1 MKSVYLLLLIPFLQS
16 CENPPMAQTGAYDE
30 SMMMKVSDTT
40 ASNPLNPY
48 DSAGEIHDEILA
60 AYMSAPVLPSTL
72 QGILASVDSIAQLN
86 SRFIGA
92 KSTGFSALTTQQA
105 SGILNDSDAVATAI
119 ANAGISSTARAR
131 LEDFAD
137 GYFLYC
143 ATSDDFG
150 GLYDYI
156 VDFEDT
162 ILASSAL
169 STTDK
174 RSVLTV
180 TSIVRHSQFRRRRP
194 KKNRD
199 LDWEVNMFHLA
210 GAIEGSPT
218 CSASAVSRALS
229 LGIAENR

>member
-1 MKSVYLLLLIPFLQS
+1 MLIPFLHS
-16 CENPPMAQTGAYDE
+16 CENPPIEQAPASDA
-30 SMMMKVSDTT
+30 SSMMKVSDTT

-60 AYMSAPVLPSTL
+60 AYMSVPVLPSTL

-86 SRFIGA
+86 TRFVGV
-92 KSTGFSALTTQQA
+92 KSTGFAALTTQQA
-105 SGILNDSDAVATAI
+105 SAVLNDSDAVATAI
-119 ANAGISSTARAR
+119 ANAGISSTARTR
-131 LEDFAD
+131 LGDFAD

-143 ATSDDFG
+143 ATSDDYG

-156 VDFEDT
+156 VDFEDS
-162 ILASSAL
+162 ILSSNVL
-169 STTDK
+169 STADK

-210 GAIEGSPT
+210 GAISGSPT
-218 CSASAVSRALS
+218 CSATAVSRALS